1 MFGAES
7 SVGQG
12 PPGEVGTAVFV
23 AVTVLLVAGCYAALV
38 VRFRK
43 ALS

>member
-1 MFGAES
+1 VLGAES
-7 SVGQG
+7 SIGQG
-12 PPGEVGTAVFV
+12 PPGAVGTVVFV

-38 VRFRK
+38 ARYRK